1 MAPQAAASQSSKS
14 IAGAALVGV
23 GTLILYETLAG
34 DVAQL
39 RHVLDA
45 NGSDALGV
53 LPAVVLATSQAVRA
67 CGFDYQGL
75 LPCLL
80 RMLISFWP
88 PLLVIAGTMLL
99 RDACRDTVKASP
111 TPNQHFQKQTSKI
124 KILNVDFAVA
134 RSTRR

>member
-1 MAPQAAASQSSKS
+1 MTGQRTAFSKS
-14 IAGAALVGV
+14 IGGAALVGV
-23 GTLILYETLAG
+23 GMFILYENLAG

-45 NGSDALGV
+45 NGSEALGV
-53 LPAVVLATSQAVRA
+53 LPAVVLATSQAVRV
-67 CGFDYQGL
+67 CGFDHQGF
-75 LPCLL
+75 LPCL

-88 PLLVIAGTMLL
+88 PLLVIAGTMLS

-111 TPNQHFQKQTSKI
+111 TPNQHFQKNTSKI
-124 KILNVDFAVA
+124 KTLNVDFAVA

>member
-1 MAPQAAASQSSKS
+1 MAGQRTAFRSSKS
-14 IAGAALVGV
+14 IAGAVFVGV
-23 GTLILYETLAG
+23 GMFILYENLAG
-34 DVAQL
+34 AVAQL
-39 RHVLDA
+39 KYVLGA

-53 LPAVVLATSQAVRA
+53 LPAVVLATSQAVRV
-67 CGFDYQGL
+67 CGFDHQGF
-75 LPCLL
+75 LPCL

-99 RDACRDTVKASP
+99 RDACRDTVEASP

>member
-1 MAPQAAASQSSKS
+1 MGRQEAVFQGSKS
-14 IAGAALVGV
+14 IAGATLVGV
-23 GTLILYETLAG
+23 GTLILYENLAG
-34 DVAQL
+34 DIAQL

-67 CGFDYQGL
+67 CGFDHQGL
-75 LPCLL
+75 MPCLL

-99 RDACRDTVKASP
+99 RDAFTDKVKALP
-111 TPNQHFQKQTSKI
+111 TPNEHSK
-124 KILNVDFAVA
+124 KNFKNKNTACRFRCRPFDA
-134 RSTRR
+134 

>member
-1 MAPQAAASQSSKS
+1 MGRQKAAFQSSKL
-14 IAGAALVGV
+14 IAGATLVGV
-23 GTLILYETLAG
+23 GTLILYENLAG
-34 DVAQL
+34 DFAQL
-39 RHVLDA
+39 RHVLGA

-99 RDACRDTVKASP
+99 RDACRDKVKALP
-111 TPNQHFQKQTSKI
+111 APKQHFQKK
-124 KILNVDFAVA
+124 L
-134 RSTRR
+134 